1 MLSLYTMEKTLFVS
15 SHAKGGVH
23 VQGSRNKGGGAPW
36 FATFNEFLKYAGNE
50 DRQYLLD
57 KRGWERRFTEAAC
70 GMANIA
76 GGWIILGAEEPE
88 EGPTLPVLVQ
98 EELPAIPGLS
108 DPERVQA
115 SVVNLLSEA
124 CSTPF
129 RAWTQFLSEER
140 LLLVR
145 VEPAVWH
152 DRPVCVR
159 RSHTL
164 DYTRGS
170 YRRIEGVDVASGL
183 RTRFLLGMD
192 SLDRLRDDRPIP
204 GSKAQDL
211 DAQSL
216 AAFRDQVVS
225 LRRSW
230 ARLAQEAFLSR
241 TLVLSGSEVTEAGRL
256 LLGQEA
262 TVVHVSLH
270 GGGALDVPNLWR
282 ACALLP
288 RLTRSLSPACGMAF
302 RECFLNALL
311 HADYSAGGVTV
322 ELSEGPSGQ
331 IEARLENF
339 GLVRDMEVPLCR
351 NFRLMRIF
359 QLMGL
364 ARGEGTGL
372 KLIRRYSPLFH
383 LKQDSLELR
392 TTAVLPLEPAEG
404 IEDMP
409 ERSHSEMPL
418 LLAAAPLFS
427 SETEPGKTPEP
438 EPVPMP
444 EVSQTASSREPVG
457 FAALC
462 RSAVSEQSAGRS
474 AEAIPEPEPIV
485 PSEPEL
491 EKTPEPEPVMS
502 SEPELEKTP
511 EPEPV
516 MSSEPELEETPEPE
530 PVMSSEPDLEET
542 PEPGPTSEPEVIPEP
557 EPVVPQEPE
566 GTPEPTPEQ
575 LLFGE
580 DHVVS
585 LEEQILMEQVKALSE
600 NEQIQRISEMMDER
614 AGDGVGREQKEGI
627 DRPARGLFGSAED
640 DLRRAIEE
648 MREAEGE
655 RARAAGR
662 NGSR

>member
-15 SHAKGGVH
+15 SHANGGVH

-57 KRGWERRFTEAAC
+57 KQGWERRFTEAAC

-164 DYTRGS
+164 DYTRGT

-502 SEPELEKTP
+502 SEPELE
-511 EPEPV
+511 
-516 MSSEPELEETPEPE
+516 ETPEPE
-530 PVMSSEPDLEET
+530 
-542 PEPGPTSEPEVIPEP
+542 PTSEPEVIPEP
-557 EPVVPQEPE
+557 EPIVPQEPE